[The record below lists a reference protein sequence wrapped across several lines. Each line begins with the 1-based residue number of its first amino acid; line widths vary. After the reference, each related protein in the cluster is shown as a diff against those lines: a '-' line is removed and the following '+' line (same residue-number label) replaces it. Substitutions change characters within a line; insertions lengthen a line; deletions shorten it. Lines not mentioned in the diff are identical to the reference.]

1 MDLIPVTAAARDKS
15 KSKSKSVDTYRIDGR
30 FCPIMFIL
38 LRKKNKPTKDILYR
52 KSL

>member
-1 MDLIPVTAAARDKS
+1 MNLILVIADAQD
-15 KSKSKSVDTYRIDGR
+15 KSKSVDSYRIDGR
-30 FCPIMFIL
+30 KPSMFIL

>member
-1 MDLIPVTAAARDKS
+1 MNLILVIAAAQD
-15 KSKSKSVDTYRIDGR
+15 KSKSVDSYRIDGR

-38 LRKKNKPTKDILYR
+38 LGKKNKPTKDILYR

>member
-1 MDLIPVTAAARDKS
+1 MNLILVIAAAQD